1 MHRMPF
7 TWNLEAGE
15 PSAAQLDTIVT
26 TLAGGGVLLL
36 PTDTIYG
43 LHALANDAVAVQR
56 IVAMK
61 GREEDK
67 PLVVL
72 ASDLAQLRTLGVEL
86 SPNASAVLESL
97 WPAPLTA
104 ILPLTRP
111 LPAARGAANVAT
123 RIPAVS
129 WLRALLA
136 RTGPLA
142 STSANRSGEPPL
154 VNPRRIDPALH
165 DKIDGIVAGPLL
177 AGAAST
183 IVDFRGATPTVVRQ
197 GEYFFTQNLWKTLWI
212 SL

>member
-1 MHRMPF
+1 MPV
-7 TWNLEAGE
+7 TWNLDAAV
-15 PSAAQLDTIVT
+15 PSPAHFDAIATSLG
-26 TLAGGGVLLL
+26 GGGVVLL

-43 LHALANDAVAVQR
+43 LHAVASDADAVQR

-61 GREEDK
+61 GRDEDK

-86 SPNASAVLESL
+86 SANAAAVLALL

-111 LPAARGAANVAT
+111 LPAARGASSVAT
-123 RIPAVS
+123 RIPAIA
-129 WLRALLA
+129 WLRDLIA

-154 VNPRRIDPALH
+154 VDPREIDRGLH
-165 DKIDGIVAGPLL
+165 DKIDGIVAGSIL
-177 AGAAST
+177 AGAPST
-183 IVDFRGATPTVVRQ
+183 IVDFRAATPVVVRQ
-197 GEYFFTQNLWKTLWI
+197 GEFLFTQNLWKTLWI